1 MAKILVYNNQTN
13 RMETYFKG
21 EEEAMP
27 YNNGTLKVK
36 EFRGAST
43 SNLLWTD
50 RRTMRSW
57 NNFRTMYGKPIFVGF
72 AFRRCWEG
80 GHSNLSQHYAGV
92 AFDVGQNLSETGRET
107 LRIMAK
113 NSGYWRYV
121 EPIQLTP
128 RWVHFD
134 DRWIA
139 SGYPLTR
146 QGSRGIYVLI
156 AQDALNTLGLK
167 TGGLDGIFGPITR
180 EAVIIFQKNNGLV
193 QDGLIGQRTWNELM
207 NQVVGKGATNTT
219 ILE

>member
-1 MAKILVYNNQTN
+1 
-13 RMETYFKG
+13 
-21 EEEAMP
+21 
-27 YNNGTLKVK
+27 
-36 EFRGAST
+36 
-43 SNLLWTD
+43 
-50 RRTMRSW
+50 
-57 NNFRTMYGKPIFVGF
+57 
-72 AFRRCWEG
+72 
-80 GHSNLSQHYAGV
+80 
-92 AFDVGQNLSETGRET
+92 
-107 LRIMAK
+107 MAK

-134 DRWIA
+134 DRWTL

-146 QGSRGIYVLI
+146 EGSRGIYVLI

-180 EAVIIFQKNNGLV
+180 DAVITFQKNNGLV
-193 QDGLIGQRTWNELM
+193 QDGIIGQITWSELM